1 MKINSWL
8 LVVSTTIIAASIYC
22 MCICTCIC
30 GWTIGTMPIHLID
43 VLFRDGCWDYC
54 YNYFEIGE
62 EMAGAVTPFRVALG
76 MFACFEI
83 GERTRELYNYVFNS
97 QVGRACNNFLLHQD
111 IPSQY
116 TYISYVFNCIV

>member
-1 MKINSWL
+1 MYMHMWVDYWDYAESDSPNRCAIH
-8 LVVSTTIIAASIYC
+8 IIYIY
-22 MCICTCIC
+22 IYV
-30 GWTIGTMPIHLID
+30 PIHLID